1 MHMSSDLQPIDRVLN
16 SALIVDDHPLFCD
29 ALSITLRAVAGIAR
43 VETADRLEAALTRL
57 EHPPL
62 PDVVVLDLNLP
73 DVTGLD
79 GLIRLKAAVG
89 AVPVVVVSSLADN
102 RVIGAAMQAG
112 ATAFIPKHSR
122 REVFRAAFDALRE
135 GRGFV
140 PEGYVLPADG
150 VPSSQREQAISRLG
164 LLTRQQAKILQLI
177 CEGRLNK
184 QIAFDLTIAETT
196 VKAHVTAIMR
206 KLGVQSRT
214 QAVLIAKEAS
224 FASLMPED
232 G

>member
-1 MHMSSDLQPIDRVLN
+1 MTNSRSFQ

-29 ALSITLRAVAGIAR
+29 ALAMTLRAVAGIAR
-43 VETADRLEAALTRL
+43 VDTVDRLGAALDRIDSL
-57 EHPPL
+57 GP

-73 DVTGLD
+73 DVSGLD
-79 GLIRLKAAVG
+79 GLIRLKGAVG
-89 AVPVVVVSSLADN
+89 AVPIVVVSSLADN
-102 RVIGAAMQAG
+102 RVVGAALRAG
-112 ATAFIPKHSR
+112 AAGFVPKSAR
-122 REVFRAAFDALRE
+122 REVLRAAFDAVR
-135 GRGFV
+135 RGEIYV
-140 PEGYVLPADG
+140 PEGYVPAAD
-150 VPSSQREQAISRLG
+150 PTAPATPREVALERLA
-164 LLTRQQAKILQLI
+164 LLTRQQSRILQLI

-214 QAVLIAKEAS
+214 QAVLMANEAS
-224 FASLMPED
+224 FTSLMPEN

>member
-1 MHMSSDLQPIDRVLN
+1 MTQNRPFQ

-29 ALSITLRAVAGIAR
+29 ALAMTLRAVAGIAR
-43 VETADRLEAALTRL
+43 VDTADRLEAALNRIDMFGV
-57 EHPPL
+57 

-102 RVIGAAMQAG
+102 RVIGAALRAG
-112 ATAFIPKHSR
+112 AAGFVPKSAR
-122 REVFRAAFDALRE
+122 REVLRAAFEAMRE
-135 GRGFV
+135 GRV
-140 PEGYVLPADG
+140 YLPEGYVP
-150 VPSSQREQAISRLG
+150 PSDPNAAATPREVALERLA
-164 LLTRQQAKILQLI
+164 LLTRQQARILQLI

-184 QIAFDLTIAETT
+184 QIAFDLSIAETT

-214 QAVLIAKEAS
+214 QAVLMAGEAS
-224 FASLMPED
+224 FTSLMPEN